1 MNELESYY
9 NQSSNMGQ
17 TLGMIQRGE
26 VAQRQ
31 GALAVQEAKDDISGA
46 LQTEKEKTEDEGG
59 GVGLGVGM
67 LSKEGLAV
75 VGKRIIKTATEKA
88 RTAIQGKVDDFVA
101 NKAAS
106 IPTTSLPAAGGGG
119 GGGAASSAAARTPAA
134 GSATDPLAPLTDTT
148 RYSQSTTSNVRPTN
162 NNQSDFNAQSRDLD
176 DEFGVDEEFNNTGVE
191 AGGVLRKAFQSLK
204 SKFTSSPVEEQLT
217 NAGDVTGKTIS
228 DLGSK
233 VGVDFGDLSKDDIG
247 QVLSGLSKGAIDT
260 EKITSSLGVIGDASE
275 YLGPLGI
282 VAGLGASIAGIFESR
297 KVDRDLISKANDINS
312 MTANINSL
320 GGMSFG
326 SISNSAID
334 TSQFRSGGAALN
346 F

>member
-1 MNELESYY
+1 MNLV
-9 NQSSNMGQ
+9 M
-17 TLGMIQRGE
+17 
-26 VAQRQ
+26 
-31 GALAVQEAKDDISGA
+31 K
-46 LQTEKEKTEDEGG
+46 K
-59 GVGLGVGM
+59 
-67 LSKEGLAV
+67 
-75 VGKRIIKTATEKA
+75 
-88 RTAIQGKVDDFVA
+88 
-101 NKAAS
+101 
-106 IPTTSLPAAGGGG
+106 
-119 GGGAASSAAARTPAA
+119 
-134 GSATDPLAPLTDTT
+134 
-148 RYSQSTTSNVRPTN
+148 N
-162 NNQSDFNAQSRDLD
+162 NNA
-176 DEFGVDEEFNNTGVE
+176 GVE

-297 KVDRDLISKANDINS
+297 KVDRSLISKANDINS

>member
-1 MNELESYY
+1 
-9 NQSSNMGQ
+9 MGQ

-31 GALAVQEAKDDISGA
+31 GALAVQEAKDDISSA

-88 RTAIQGKVDDFVA
+88 RTAIQGKVDEFVA

-119 GGGAASSAAARTPAA
+119 GGGAASSAAAPTPAA
-134 GSATDPLAPLTDTT
+134 PAAAAGPDPAAPLTDTT
-148 RYSQSTTSNVRPTN
+148 RFSQSATSNLRPTGAAAN
-162 NNQSDFNAQSRDLD
+162 DDDPFGGNPSAGNLD
-176 DEFGVDEEFNNTGVE
+176 DEDALNTNLSSGAEE
-191 AGGVLRKAFQSLK
+191 GGVLRKAFQSFK

-233 VGVDFGDLSKDDIG
+233 VGIDFGDLSKDDIG